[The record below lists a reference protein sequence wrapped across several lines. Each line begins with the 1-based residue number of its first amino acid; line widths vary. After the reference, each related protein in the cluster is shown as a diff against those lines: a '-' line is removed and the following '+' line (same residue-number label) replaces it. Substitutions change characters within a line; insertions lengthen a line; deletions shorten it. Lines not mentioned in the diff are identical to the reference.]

1 MQPFTFSE
9 LRHLLEYLDGH
20 AATPQS
26 IYHIKFWTSFQD
38 QVGGSGSYIT
48 KMKVQGSRSIQRISE
63 RQGIELDR
71 ITWRNR
77 DSIITLNCGRREL
90 LIETDA
96 LSFVEICRHKLTGQN
111 VSKILVDLKP
121 R

>member
-20 AATPQS
+20 AAIPQS
-26 IYHIKFWTSFQD
+26 IYHIRFWAPCQD
-38 QVGGSGSYIT
+38 NDSVGSYLT
-48 KMKVQGSRSIQRISE
+48 KTKTRGSRSIQRISDRPE
-63 RQGIELDR
+63 VELDR
-71 ITWRNR
+71 IIWRNR

-90 LIETDA
+90 LIETDS

-111 VSKILVDLKP
+111 VGKILVDLKP

>member
-1 MQPFTFSE
+1 MS
-9 LRHLLEYLDGH
+9 
-20 AATPQS
+20 
-26 IYHIKFWTSFQD
+26 K
-38 QVGGSGSYIT
+38 V
-48 KMKVQGSRSIQRISE
+48 KVQGSRSIQRISD
-63 RQGIELDR
+63 RPGVELDR

-77 DSIITLNCGRREL
+77 DSIVTLNCGRREL

-111 VSKILVDLKP
+111 VGKILVDLKP

>member
-1 MQPFTFSE
+1 MQPFSFSE
-9 LRHLLEYLDGH
+9 LRNLLEYLDGH

-26 IYHIKFWTSFQD
+26 IYHIKFWSPYQD
-38 QVGGSGSYIT
+38 NNSVGSYLS
-48 KMKVQGSRSIQRISE
+48 KAKVQGSHSIRSISEHQDVQLERI
-63 RQGIELDR
+63 I
-71 ITWRNR
+71 WKNY
-77 DSIITLNCGRREL
+77 DSVVTLNCARREL
-90 LIETDA
+90 LIETGA

>member
-1 MQPFTFSE
+1 MQAFTFSE

-26 IYHIKFWTSFQD
+26 IYHIRFWAPYQD
-38 QVGGSGSYIT
+38 NDSVGSYLT
-48 KMKVQGSRSIQRISE
+48 KAKVQGSRSIQRISDRPGVKLE
-63 RQGIELDR
+63 RI
-71 ITWRNR
+71 IWRNF
-77 DSIITLNCGRREL
+77 DSIVTLNCGRREL
-90 LIETDA
+90 LIETDS

-111 VSKILVDLKP
+111 VGKILVDLKP